1 MGQSRILPLVLAT
14 LSIAALGASAQAQTE
29 TAQDISASHLKVTPI
44 PVAVPPLP
52 FPAGSE
58 TPGSVA
64 PIEYRSAGEMT
75 RKDSDLVADA
85 ESSINEHVG
94 RVGLNFKQGAW
105 SYQQIVCPALPN
117 HLFLRFLRNNGTG
130 DVSVFTASIPRDGEG
145 RVRIIPI
152 QLRGY
157 SLFSPAPINALTL
170 SAFNHIRAEENPDKT
185 PDWLGTGLCYAALA
199 GAHPQ
204 AAILT
209 EDTETQKFP
218 TAVPA
223 VLQIPAEG
231 GAFVSFTDAAA
242 TPRPMEW
249 TMTFDKKGRLLKA
262 THLPVGLLTVTAVP
276 PTVTEMKGTPLPPT
290 IVDVDAAGHAVK

>member
-1 MGQSRILPLVLAT
+1 
-14 LSIAALGASAQAQTE
+14 
-29 TAQDISASHLKVTPI
+29 
-44 PVAVPPLP
+44 
-52 FPAGSE
+52 
-58 TPGSVA
+58 
-64 PIEYRSAGEMT
+64 MT
-75 RKDSDLVADA
+75 RKDGDLLADA

-94 RVGLNFKQGAW
+94 RVGLDFKQGAW
-105 SYQQIVCPALPN
+105 SYHQIVCPALPN

-130 DVSVFTASIPRDGEG
+130 DLSVFTASIPRGGEG

-170 SAFNHIRAEENPDKT
+170 SAFNHIRAEENSDKT

-209 EDTETQKFP
+209 DDTETQKFP

-223 VLQIPAEG
+223 VLQIPTEG

-262 THLPVGLLTVTAVP
+262 THVPVGLLTVTTVP
-276 PTVTEMKGTPLPPT
+276 PTVIEVKGTPLPPT
-290 IVDVDAAGHAVK
+290 IVDVDSAGNAVK